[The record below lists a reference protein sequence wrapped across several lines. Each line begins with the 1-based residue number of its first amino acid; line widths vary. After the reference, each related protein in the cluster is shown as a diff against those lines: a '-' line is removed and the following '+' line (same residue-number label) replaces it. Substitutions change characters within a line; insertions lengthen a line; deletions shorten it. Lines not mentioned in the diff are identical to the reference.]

1 MIWHRMRND
10 FDLAIVT
17 VFGAVAIIGIA
28 PFAVYRYFSGNIPA
42 AIMDAAIVIGISF
55 ALADAWLNSNAKRA
69 GLFMTVATNVG
80 CIVSASL
87 LGLAGLFWTFP
98 VLLVNFLLLGRRM
111 ALAASIFTLSF
122 LAWHGK
128 AFDSSLELAMFLVSA
143 SVVGILAFMF
153 ALRTETQRKQLESL
167 AFLDPLTGAQNRRAM
182 DQELD
187 IAIKTNARD
196 NSTFGLAVMDLD
208 HFKRINDRYGHEEG
222 DEVLINFS
230 NYIRKNSRKMDRFF
244 RMGGEEFVLL
254 LPAADADSLHT
265 IIEHHCQYIEQYLR
279 CNDEAITVSIGGA
292 ILKSGE
298 DRHEWL
304 ARADAALY
312 AAKQA
317 GRNRTVV
324 DDGSSGKESQ

>member
-17 VFGAVAIIGIA
+17 VFGGVAVTGIA
-28 PFAVYRYFSGNIPA
+28 PFAVYRYFTGNIPA
-42 AIMDAAIVIGISF
+42 AIMDAAIVVGIGF
-55 ALADAWLNSNAKRA
+55 ALAHAWLSGNPKRA
-69 GLFMTVATNVG
+69 GLFMTIATNLG
-80 CIVSASL
+80 CIVSATL

-111 ALAASIFTLSF
+111 ALATSIFTLGF
-122 LAWHGK
+122 LALHGK
-128 AFDSSLELAMFLVSA
+128 AFDSRLELAMFLVSA
-143 SVVGILAFMF
+143 SVVGVLAFMF
-153 ALRTETQRKQLESL
+153 ASRTETQRKQLESL
-167 AFLDPLTGAQNRRAM
+167 AFLDSLTGTQNRRAM

-187 IAIKTNARD
+187 IAIKTHARD
-196 NSTFGLAVMDLD
+196 GSSFGLAIMDLD
-208 HFKRINDRYGHEEG
+208 HFKRINDMYGHEEG

-254 LPAADADSLHT
+254 LPGADAHALRT
-265 IIEHHCQYIEQYLR
+265 IIEHHCQYIEQHLR
-279 CNDEAITVSIGGA
+279 CKDETITVSIGGA
-292 ILKSGE
+292 ILKPGE
-298 DRHEWL
+298 DRQEWL

-312 AAKQA
+312 SAKQA

-324 DDGSSGKESQ
+324 DNGSSAG